1 VERNRVEGKRKML
14 GRIPC
19 LAAIILVALIDHG
32 SARTAYDNVR
42 TPAGWAWHRIRND
55 QIADFAD
62 RVPTGKSAACGPLD
76 SAKADPDDS
85 CHSIPA
91 QFVIDMLTIP
101 RLRDHLGR
109 HGLRLRNA
117 RIRGT
122 IDLQDGEIPLEVW
135 IDASR
140 VEGDLLLADSHWKRL
155 LSLEGTTVTG
165 TLSGERMM
173 SDSSV
178 LLRQHA
184 VFQQGVALSEARIS
198 GDLDMAASSFEK
210 EVGGNRLD
218 VEGTLFLNNH
228 AKFGGNVN
236 LVGAKIGNDVDAD
249 NSSFEGTLSLGS
261 ANIKSDVF
269 LSDHA
274 TFNGDVDLNGV
285 KIGGVLDASTSS
297 FTKNVTA
304 SRLSTDGSLF
314 LKGATFGG
322 DLDLTG
328 AKIGSNLEA
337 DGSTF
342 GGALSLA
349 SSEIKNDVFL
359 RNHATFSGEVNLV
372 GAKIVG
378 AFDASASSFA
388 KNVNA
393 SRLSTDGSLF
403 LKDGTFG
410 GDVDL
415 TGAKIG
421 SSLEMDGSSF
431 TGAVHLGSI
440 EVKSDVFLRN
450 HANFADEVILNGARI
465 SGALDGSESS
475 FSKDVTASQFS
486 TNGSLFFRNATF
498 ASDVDLTG
506 ARIGSNLEVDGATFH
521 GALRLSSVEVK
532 SDMFLRNHA
541 TFSGDVSLIGAKIGG
556 QFDAEAS
563 SFGGALN
570 LDSAE
575 VKGGV
580 LLNNHA
586 TFGGD
591 VLLLGAKIG
600 DDLEAQTSSF
610 EGWLNLE
617 SVEVKSNVLLNDH
630 ATFGGDVDLVG
641 AQIGGLLALDSAVA
655 VSIDLSRAEI
665 GELGLR
671 GLRWWCVG
679 RKLPAGVPLEAAK
692 AGVEPNSTE
701 WELGNSRWHEARCD
715 SASPPVFTLRN
726 AHAGALQDS
735 TSAWPPMMDLEG
747 FRYDRL
753 GGLGGDGG
761 NDMRQRSPDQWIDW
775 IARVPVFS
783 TQPYAQLSSVLAV
796 AGHRD
801 QSEDIQLAGRER
813 ERHEAH
819 SWTSWAWLT
828 FLSYVAGYGIGLYTF
843 RVGWWVL
850 GLTIFGAVIL
860 QLSPQARERNAVW
873 RLGAS
878 LHRLLPVIELSKE
891 FTDFFDGLPQQEIEP
906 KLHKR
911 ILEAYFAGHAIA
923 GYVLG
928 FFLLAAMGGLTQKA

>member
-1 VERNRVEGKRKML
+1 MERNRVEGKRKML

-76 SAKADPDDS
+76 PAKVDPADS

-249 NSSFEGTLSLGS
+249 
-261 ANIKSDVF
+261 
-269 LSDHA
+269 
-274 TFNGDVDLNGV
+274 
-285 KIGGVLDASTSS
+285 
-297 FTKNVTA
+297 
-304 SRLSTDGSLF
+304 
-314 LKGATFGG
+314 
-322 DLDLTG
+322 
-328 AKIGSNLEA
+328 
-337 DGSTF
+337 GSTF
-342 GGALSLA
+342 GGSLSLA

-359 RNHATFSGEVNLV
+359 RNHAIFSGEVNLV

-431 TGAVHLGSI
+431 RGAVHLGSI

-450 HANFADEVILNGARI
+450 HANFSDEVILNGARI